1 MQFSSLSE
9 SGNSDSSQDKFSQR
23 RSVVFGS
30 LPIFKSNRNDNFSA
44 APAMDPA
51 SSLEGSADDER
62 AGKRFKSNAP
72 VDYLR
77 ATDNFNGN
85 TSEQTAK
92 KHSSPLDADRHK
104 SGGFT
109 GRSEVAS
116 DFEQEM
122 ISALGL
128 SPTEPRPQQAPTFEP
143 RLNPS
148 ATVALQSDGPQH
160 QRQGNLKEVPKDL
173 LKEGTSLCAT
183 CIPAS
188 EGPSEKSL
196 PDNASQASTLP
207 TVSNLNE
214 PLRLSIPA
222 FEPMIPS
229 IRPVSEDVEPIF
241 SKEDPLPV
249 DLPTQDLP
257 VKESLPEVPPKDVSP
272 PKEDP
277 PSLPPKEDPPR
288 DIPFRG
294 LVPSESRFTPR
305 QPSVSTLGIDEHNI
319 SPPPEGE
326 VDTPPSPLQQPV
338 KLAGDD
344 MSETHV
350 YNQPGSKAQVSEIT
364 LPSLHDVAPGFGS
377 AYPPRPPSSAE
388 ILESKRRSISG
399 LPPSTPGVQS
409 PLRNEVRYSPGTR
422 SSMLSFGSFG
432 RQSNNSKGTRPNT
445 PANEMSEHATSGDSK
460 MDKLKNFG
468 RRRRASMGNALSGLG
483 EGFSKELQGL
493 QTRGA
498 QNESQQKEG
507 GQKKRAFSR
516 ISVCDTQSSWYSLN
530 LPNQLQG
537 FFGRQ
542 QDPQPA
548 QSKSPD
554 VGFARPPP
562 AKTMPTASVMP
573 SAPVNSQVH
582 DWLAHNGHPT
592 NDPVGKDLPPPP
604 VSRSSFSSIES
615 PPPARDA
622 RHRQSMPLPPIVA
635 TPSML
640 SGRFYSS
647 MQSGEPSAPAQHT
660 RTKSQPMLSPPPLSP
675 IGGSDSSK
683 SGQSVPLSDVSQIEE
698 RPSPEER
705 DLEDVQ
711 PPVPPK
717 SPKAQSQPDQS
728 PNLSND
734 VSNVSIMSTHPHRGD
749 ARLVN
754 ETLEPV
760 ELAVTHDDSSEEI
773 IMSPTSYPGQEWTP
787 MNYY

>member
-1 MQFSSLSE
+1 
-9 SGNSDSSQDKFSQR
+9 
-23 RSVVFGS
+23 
-30 LPIFKSNRNDNFSA
+30 
-44 APAMDPA
+44 MDPA
-51 SSLEGSADDER
+51 SSLKGSADDER

-77 ATDNFNGN
+77 STDKVSGI
-85 TSEQTAK
+85 SSDQAAK
-92 KHSSPLDADRHK
+92 KHSSPLDVDRRK

-109 GRSEVAS
+109 GQSEFAS

-143 RLNPS
+143 RLSPS
-148 ATVALQSDGPQH
+148 ATVALQSDDPQH
-160 QRQGNLKEVPKDL
+160 QPKDVLKEN
-173 LKEGTSLCAT
+173 TSICAT
-183 CIPAS
+183 CIPTSA
-188 EGPSEKSL
+188 GPSEKSL
-196 PDNASQASTLP
+196 PDNASQAIALP

-241 SKEDPLPV
+241 SKEERLSV
-249 DLPTQDLP
+249 DLSAEDLP
-257 VKESLPEVPPKDVSP
+257 VKESPPEVPPKDVSP

-277 PSLPPKEDPPR
+277 PNLPPKDLPSR
-288 DIPFRG
+288 DIPSKD
-294 LVPSESRFTPR
+294 LVPPESRFTLR
-305 QPSVSTLGIDEHNI
+305 QPSVSTLGIDENN
-319 SPPPEGE
+319 SSQPSEGE
-326 VDTPPSPLQQPV
+326 VDTPPSPFQQPV
-338 KLAGDD
+338 KSARDD

-350 YNQPGSKAQVSEIT
+350 YNQPGSRAQVSEIT

-445 PANEMSEHATSGDSK
+445 PANEMSERAASGDSK
-460 MDKLKNFG
+460 MDKLKIFG

-498 QNESQQKEG
+498 QIESHQREG
-507 GQKKRAFSR
+507 GQKKRGFSR
-516 ISVCDTQSSWYSLN
+516 ISVCDTQSSWYSLKT
-530 LPNQLQG
+530 LSNQLQG

-542 QDPQPA
+542 QEPQPV
-548 QSKSPD
+548 QSKTPETPETPETPD
-554 VGFARPPP
+554 VGFARPAP
-562 AKTMPTASVMP
+562 AKTMP
-573 SAPVNSQVH
+573 SAPVNSHVH

-604 VSRSSFSSIES
+604 VSRSSFSSVES
-615 PPPARDA
+615 SPPARDA
-622 RHRQSMPLPPIVA
+622 HHRQSMPLPPIVA

-647 MQSGEPSAPAQHT
+647 MQSGEPSAPVQHT

-675 IGGSDSSK
+675 IGGSDSSN
-683 SGQSVPLSDVSQIEE
+683 SGQSVPLTDVSQIEE

-705 DLEDVQ
+705 DHEEVQ

-717 SPKAQSQPDQS
+717 SPKAQPQPDPS

-734 VSNVSIMSTHPHRGD
+734 VSNVSVMSTHPHRGD

-754 ETLEPV
+754 ETPEPV

>member
-1 MQFSSLSE
+1 MQFSSLSG
-9 SGNSDSSQDKFSQR
+9 SCNSDSSQDKFSQR

-30 LPIFKSNRNDNFSA
+30 LPIFKSNRNENFSG

-62 AGKRFKSNAP
+62 AGKRFKSNRP

-77 ATDNFNGN
+77 STDKVNGK
-85 TSEQTAK
+85 SSDQTAK
-92 KHSSPLDADRHK
+92 KHPSPSDVDRRK

-109 GRSEVAS
+109 GRSEFAS

-122 ISALGL
+122 NAALGL
-128 SPTEPRPQQAPTFEP
+128 SPTEPRPQQASKFEP
-143 RLNPS
+143 RLSPNS
-148 ATVALQSDGPQH
+148 TVALPQH
-160 QRQGNLKEVPKDL
+160 QPKNQPKDDLKED
-173 LKEGTSLCAT
+173 TSICAT
-183 CIPAS
+183 CAPVS
-188 EGPSEKSL
+188 EGPSEKSF
-196 PDNASQASTLP
+196 PGNASKASALSTA
-207 TVSNLNE
+207 SDLNE
-214 PLRLSIPA
+214 ALQLSIPA
-222 FEPMIPS
+222 PEAMIPS
-229 IRPVSEDVEPIF
+229 IRPMSEYGEAILPQ
-241 SKEDPLPV
+241 KERLSV
-249 DLPTQDLP
+249 DLPAQDLP
-257 VKESLPEVPPKDVSP
+257 VKEILPEVPPKDVSP

-277 PSLPPKEDPPR
+277 PSLPPKDLPPR
-288 DIPFRG
+288 EIPSRDPF
-294 LVPSESRFTPR
+294 PPESRSTPR
-305 QPSVSTLGIDEHNI
+305 QPSVSTLVIDEHN
-319 SPPPEGE
+319 SSHPSEGE

-344 MSETHV
+344 RSETHV
-350 YNQPGSKAQVSEIT
+350 YNQPDSRSQVSEIT
-364 LPSLHDVAPGFGS
+364 LPSLHDVAPGFRS
-377 AYPPRPPSSAE
+377 AYTPRPPSSAE

-399 LPPSTPGVQS
+399 LPPSIPGVQS

-432 RQSNNSKGTRPNT
+432 RQSNKSTRSNT
-445 PANEMSEHATSGDSK
+445 PANEMSERAASGDSK
-460 MDKLKNFG
+460 MVKLKNFG
-468 RRRRASMGNALSGLG
+468 KRRRASMGNALSGLG

-498 QNESQQKEG
+498 QDDSHQKEG

-516 ISVCDTQSSWYSLN
+516 ISVSGTRYSSKDFS
-530 LPNQLQG
+530 NQLQG

-542 QDPQPA
+542 QDPQHA
-548 QSKSPD
+548 QSKTPD
-554 VGFARPPP
+554 VGFARPSP
-562 AKTMPTASVMP
+562 AKTMPSV
-573 SAPVNSQVH
+573 PVNSQVH
-582 DWLAHNGHPT
+582 DWLAHNGYPT
-592 NDPVGKDLPPPP
+592 NDPVSKDIPPPP
-604 VSRSSFSSIES
+604 VSRSSFSSVES
-615 PPPARDA
+615 PPLARDA

-647 MQSGEPSAPAQHT
+647 MQSGEPSAPIQHT
-660 RTKSQPMLSPPPLSP
+660 RTKSQPMLSPSPLSP

-705 DLEDVQ
+705 DHEDVQ

-717 SPKAQSQPDQS
+717 SPKAQPQPDPS
-728 PNLSND
+728 PNLSKD
-734 VSNVSIMSTHPHRGD
+734 ISNVSIMPTHPHRGD

-754 ETLEPV
+754 ETPEPV